1 MNKYRVAFNV
11 EGKVNYITIDAMY
24 YVRQDGF
31 VDFINIKEDG
41 DDEEVFSIKID
52 HVISI
57 LKS

>member
-11 EGKVNYITIDAMY
+11 DGKINYITVDAMY
-24 YVRQDGF
+24 YVRQEGF
-31 VDFINIKEDG
+31 VDFIGIKEDG

>member
-11 EGKVNYITIDAMY
+11 EGKINYITVDATY
-24 YVRQDGF
+24 YVRQEGF
-31 VDFINIKEDG
+31 VDFIRIKEDG

>member
-11 EGKVNYITIDAMY
+11 DGKIHYITVDATY
-24 YVRQDGF
+24 YVRQEGF
-31 VDFINIKEDG
+31 VDFIRIKEDG

>member
-11 EGKVNYITIDAMY
+11 DGKINYITVDATY
-24 YVRQDGF
+24 YVRQEGF
-31 VDFINIKEDG
+31 VDFIRIKEDG
-41 DDEEVFSIKID
+41 DDEDVFSIKID

>member
-11 EGKVNYITIDAMY
+11 EGGVNYVTVDAVY

-41 DDEEVFSIKID
+41 DDEEVFSIKVD
-52 HVISI
+52 NVISI
-57 LKS
+57 AKI